1 MHAPQ
6 APASPRP
13 AGSPPSE
20 GYDHRRHSPLNTR
33 HWNTAQLYGSV
44 PGDELTE
51 LVDHSWELV
60 VARLPRRDRE
70 GLGAG

>member
-1 MHAPQ
+1 
-6 APASPRP
+6 
-13 AGSPPSE
+13 
-20 GYDHRRHSPLNTR
+20 
-33 HWNTAQLYGSV
+33 V
-44 PGDELTE
+44 PGAELTE